1 MLSFYSAPWRF
12 RSILRQ
18 FVRREIVGR
27 YRGSM
32 LGIGWAFV
40 TPLLMLGVYTFVFVG
55 VFKSRWP
62 GAEAAGGVA
71 FALRLFAGLMIFNLF
86 AEVVGRAPSLIL
98 EQPNL
103 VKKVVFPLEL
113 LPFVSLGSA
122 LFHLLLGI
130 GILLSGIQLFETQ
143 LPATAW
149 LLPIVI
155 LPLLPL
161 LLGLTW
167 LLAALGVFVRD
178 IATLVG
184 LAINLLLFLSPVFY
198 SADSLA
204 PRWRFWMLLNPL
216 AATIENVRA
225 VLFAGSFP
233 DWSHWAISLAAG
245 VGLSLAGAWVFKN
258 TRNGFADV
266 L

>member
-1 MLSFYSAPWRF
+1 MLSYYSAPWHY

-32 LGIGWAFV
+32 LGIGWAFA

-55 VFKSRWP
+55 VFKARWP

-71 FALRLFAGLMIFNLF
+71 FALRLFGGLMIFNLF
-86 AEVVGRAPSLIL
+86 AEVVGRAPLLIV

-122 LFHLLLGI
+122 LFHLLLGTA
-130 GILLSGIQLFETQ
+130 ILLAGVLVFEGGLGPTC
-143 LPATAW
+143 L
-149 LLPIVI
+149 LLPVVI

-178 IATLVG
+178 IATVVG
-184 LAINLLLFLSPVFY
+184 LGINLLLFLSPVFY
-198 SADSLA
+198 SADSLT
-204 PRWRFWMLLNPL
+204 PHWRFWMLLNPL
-216 AATIENVRA
+216 ASTIENLRA
-225 VLFAGSFP
+225 VLFAGKLP
-233 DWSHWAISLAAG
+233 DWSHWSISLAL
-245 VGLSLAGAWVFKN
+245 GLALSFAGAWVFRQ

>member
-1 MLSFYSAPWRF
+1 MPSYFFAPWRF
-12 RSILRQ
+12 RSLLTQ

-62 GAEAAGGVA
+62 GAEEAGGMA
-71 FALRLFAGLMIFNLF
+71 FALRLFAGLMVFNLF

-122 LFHLLLGI
+122 LFHLLLGA
-130 GILLSGIQLFETQ
+130 GILLSGVLLSGQA
-143 LPATAW
+143 LPATVL

-161 LLGLTW
+161 LLGLGW

-178 IATLVG
+178 IATVVG
-184 LAINLLLFLSPVFY
+184 LGINLLLFLSPVFY
-198 SADSLA
+198 SVDSLA
-204 PRWRFWMLLNPL
+204 PKWRPWMLLSPL
-216 AATIENVRA
+216 ASTIENLRA
-225 VLFAGSFP
+225 VVFTGSAP
-233 DWSHWAISLAAG
+233 DWRYWLLALATG
-245 VGLSLAGAWVFKN
+245 TCLSLAGAWVFRN